1 MERSFIERARIIMPN
16 KAKFEELFKKGLAWI
31 SSWWTVK
38 TKKGFICVADD
49 LYFSW
54 RGEKWQRKASL
65 IFLGRLLW

>member
-54 RGEKWQRKASL
+54 R
-65 IFLGRLLW
+65 